1 MSEVVV
7 TATRLNAARDSIQP
21 QVGAST
27 YAFSRQQIEALP
39 GGDNLSLQQVIL
51 QAPGVTQ
58 DSFGQLHIRED
69 HNGLQYRLN
78 GVILP
83 EGLSVFGQAIPTRLA
98 DSVKLITGALPAQYG
113 LRTAGII
120 DIRTKSGIQSGG
132 DVSLYGGSQGTFQ
145 PSIEYGG
152 TSGNFSGFVSSSWLQ
167 SDRGIESPDGSA
179 TPIHDKTQQLNGFA
193 YLEDIL
199 DANTR
204 ASLILGTS
212 NQHFQIPNRAD
223 QPTLGFT
230 VNGVSDFPSEDL
242 NEQQREITH
251 FAVASF
257 LHAQGKLTS
266 QISLFGRY
274 SQLDYTPDPPRRP
287 AV

>member
-1 MSEVVV
+1 MTMRAWLLSGGASAALLLGAGSTAAQAQTPPQGPASAPSQVEEVVV

-27 YAFSRQQIEALP
+27 YAFTRQQVEALP
-39 GGDNLSLQQVIL
+39 GGDDQQLQQVIL

-113 LRTAGII
+113 LRTAGIV
-120 DIRTKSGIQSGG
+120 DIRTRSGLQGG
-132 DVSLYGGSQGTFQ
+132 GEVGLYGGAFNTFQ

-152 TSGNFSGFVSSSWLQ
+152 SNGNFSGYGSLSWLS
-167 SDRGIESPDGSA
+167 SDRGVEGPDSRVI
-179 TPIHDKTQQLNGFA
+179 PLHDHTEQLNGFA

-199 DANTR
+199 NPDTR

-212 NQHFQIPNRAD
+212 NQHFQIPDRPD
-223 QPTLGFT
+223 QPTLGYS
-230 VNGVSDFPSEDL
+230 VDGVSD
-242 NEQQREITH
+242 
-251 FAVASF
+251 
-257 LHAQGKLTS
+257 AQS
-266 QISLFGRY
+266 
-274 SQLDYTPDPPRRP
+274 
-287 AV
+287 AN